1 MTGLTFANSTSLSP
15 EVHPA
20 IGLGPMQA
28 CNIYTGLPSSS
39 VDSYVGGL
47 NGPTSFG
54 SPHISV
60 CYSGTGDMVGIAA
73 SSTIEVTG
81 IVVAVPS
88 GYVSGTALSDLAIYS
103 GKTLATLGLT
113 PGTYVWT
120 WGAGGVNQNFTLK
133 ILSSTLLAA
142 NITNFS
148 TRASVQ
154 TGQGVT
160 IAGFII
166 TGTGSKSVVVR
177 GLGPTLAQP
186 PLNVQGVLAD
196 PTLQLFDSGGH
207 PFWFNNNW
215 KDTQQAAIEVTGLAP
230 PFDVES
236 AILITL
242 PPGKYTA
249 ILSAEGFA
257 FGGFALVEVYD
268 INPGVLAELTNISA
282 RGLRLKLYVTT
293 C

>member
-1 MTGLTFANSTSLSP
+1 MYGL
-15 EVHPA
+15 
-20 IGLGPMQA
+20 
-28 CNIYTGLPSSS
+28 
-39 VDSYVGGL
+39 
-47 NGPTSFG
+47 
-54 SPHISV
+54 
-60 CYSGTGDMVGIAA
+60 
-73 SSTIEVTG
+73 
-81 IVVAVPS
+81 
-88 GYVSGTALSDLAIYS
+88 
-103 GKTLATLGLT
+103 
-113 PGTYVWT
+113 

-207 PFWFNNNW
+207 PFWFNDNW
-215 KDTQQAAIEVTGLAP
+215 KDTQPAQIQFTGLAP
-230 PFDVES
+230 PNDLES
-236 AILITL
+236 AILQIL
-242 PPGKYTA
+242 QPGNYTA
-249 ILSAEGFA
+249 TLSGKNGTRRCR
-257 FGGFALVEVYD
+257 FGRIV
-268 INPGVLAELTNISA
+268 
-282 RGLRLKLYVTT
+282 
-293 C
+293 